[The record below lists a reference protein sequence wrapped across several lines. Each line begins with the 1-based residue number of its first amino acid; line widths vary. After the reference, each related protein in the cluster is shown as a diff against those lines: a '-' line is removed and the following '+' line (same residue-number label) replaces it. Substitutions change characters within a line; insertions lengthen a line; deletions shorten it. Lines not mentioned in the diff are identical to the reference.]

1 MMNRRSAVAA
11 LRDATPFL
19 HAGRS
24 GVVLAYHDILPDSAD
39 VYQYAVTE
47 STFLHQLDLVA
58 DLGLRP
64 VSLSEFTD
72 HLLAGDA
79 SGLAAVV
86 FDDALVGVHKYA
98 MPHLSDRNIPWTLLP
113 VTDHPGVRPT
123 WWPEAARTMTRA
135 EIGEALTAG
144 ATLCGH
150 TANHVSLP
158 DVAPQTALDELTRS
172 RDALSDWT
180 GSEVRELCY
189 PFGHQNA
196 DVRAL
201 AERAGYRVGYS
212 FTNGRSHPGTDMFAQ
227 PRMAMHEGLRSRA
240 WLTTL
245 LRPNFTWPEVR
256 DLRDPTQEAGR

>member
-1 MMNRRSAVAA
+1 MPRPPAA
-11 LRDATPFL
+11 AAIRAATSFL

-47 STFLHQLDLVA
+47 STFLHQLDIVA
-58 DLGLRP
+58 GLGLRP
-64 VSLSEFTD
+64 VTLSEFTD

-86 FDDALVGVHKYA
+86 FDDALVGVHRYA
-98 MPHLSDRNIPWTLLP
+98 MPHLGDRGIPWTLLP
-113 VTDHPGVRPT
+113 VTDHPGVRPR
-123 WWPEAARTMTRA
+123 WWSEAARTMSRA
-135 EIGEALTAG
+135 EIGEALEAG

-158 DVAPQTALDELTRS
+158 DVAPRVALDELTRS
-172 RDALSDWT
+172 RNTLSEWA

-189 PFGHQNA
+189 PFGHQNS

-201 AERAGYRVGYS
+201 AARAGYRVGYS
-212 FTNGRSHPGTDMFAQ
+212 FTNGRSHPRTDPFAQ
-227 PRMAMHEGLRSRA
+227 PRMAMHEGLRTKA

-245 LRPNFTWPEVR
+245 LRPHLTWPKVR
-256 DLRDPTQEAGR
+256 DLRDHAREAGR

>member
-1 MMNRRSAVAA
+1 MPRPPAA
-11 LRDATPFL
+11 AAIRAATSFL